1 MQTQTFKVA
10 GMTCGGCASSVTN
23 AIQRIDG
30 VKDVKVTLETGDV
43 EILYN
48 PNSISEL
55 KLHDS
60 ARDAVEA
67 AGFEIKGRDKV
78 EDRSQQGGCCRG

>member
-55 KLHDS
+55 ELHDS

-78 EDRSQQGGCCRG
+78 EDGSQQGGCCRC